1 MGEFVIASFVG
12 AFLGVLS
19 ADFITWWI
27 EKEFLKKPV
36 YVEVIE
42 MYIDEK

>member
-12 AFLGVLS
+12 AFCGVLS
-19 ADFITWWI
+19 ADFIVWWI

-36 YVEVIE
+36 YVDVTEI
-42 MYIDEK
+42 YIDEK